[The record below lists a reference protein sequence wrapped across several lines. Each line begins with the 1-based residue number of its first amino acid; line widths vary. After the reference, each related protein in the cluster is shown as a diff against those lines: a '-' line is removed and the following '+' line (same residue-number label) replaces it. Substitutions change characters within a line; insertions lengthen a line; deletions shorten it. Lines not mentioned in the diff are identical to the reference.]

1 MNTKINNV
9 GFSSIL
15 FFTSQVMFLGLGI
28 TQILNSCKTG
38 SIISVI
44 LGSLIGYFLLP
55 IFIKFYDIEKD
66 LTLFQKLEKL
76 YGNFFGKII
85 NFILFILFLFY
96 FIYTLWSIN
105 AYIQNKYLSNTPSII
120 ILILFLIPVTIC
132 TNYGIKTISKVSL
145 NLFIITILEIILSFS
160 NLSTHVQIENLKPF
174 FNTPITGIIKNAFIF
189 SSYFLT
195 PAFVMTVIPKN
206 LVESPDKIKKWIK
219 FFYIFSSINFILLF
233 TFIIGVF
240 GIDLAKLYYY
250 PEFIL
255 LKKINY
261 FDFIQHIENIL
272 SSQWLYSSFIGDV
285 IVLNFLK
292 YYLKHINKDSNYI
305 LYLITL
311 ICLIL
316 AIFIFKNST
325 IGYNF
330 VKKYFVYILTIP
342 LLILILT
349 SNLIYKL
356 KKSK

>member
-1 MNTKINNV
+1 
-9 GFSSIL
+9 
-15 FFTSQVMFLGLGI
+15 
-28 TQILNSCKTG
+28 
-38 SIISVI
+38 
-44 LGSLIGYFLLP
+44 
-55 IFIKFYDIEKD
+55 
-66 LTLFQKLEKL
+66 
-76 YGNFFGKII
+76 
-85 NFILFILFLFY
+85 
-96 FIYTLWSIN
+96 
-105 AYIQNKYLSNTPSII
+105 
-120 ILILFLIPVTIC
+120 
-132 TNYGIKTISKVSL
+132 
-145 NLFIITILEIILSFS
+145 
-160 NLSTHVQIENLKPF
+160 
-174 FNTPITGIIKNAFIF
+174 
-189 SSYFLT
+189 
-195 PAFVMTVIPKN
+195 MTVIPKN